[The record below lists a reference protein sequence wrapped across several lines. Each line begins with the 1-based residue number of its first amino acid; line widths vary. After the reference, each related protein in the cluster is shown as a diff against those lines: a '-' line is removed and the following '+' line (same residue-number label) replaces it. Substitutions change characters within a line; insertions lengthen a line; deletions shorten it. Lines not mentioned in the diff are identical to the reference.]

1 MATSQASTVTKIYE
15 IQIVGFEEIDRKL
28 KELAKD
34 FVNIKKAKDDLDKQK
49 TSAGGNT
56 KELDDINK
64 KLAEQALRQKEI
76 TKNINEQR
84 EARLR
89 LKLADEQAKTNV
101 VSQTQG
107 IGDDNSIKRA
117 REENKALRAERD
129 LLNTADAE
137 GAKRIAEINIQI
149 DQNNKLIEKNVDL
162 LAKQKINIGNYQG
175 SAKLVVDALKKIEDE
190 ITKVTQQQAKLTNL
204 QKTDPIG
211 FKLAGGQENLN
222 KTSAALSTLTTQAT
236 ALGAVTSNP
245 KFFNV
250 ASRFG
255 DATTEARFFGK
266 ALADLRAAGQ
276 TDTEVFAALEARV
289 AKLTDDLADNRAEIK
304 ALASDTRQFDL
315 VAQGFQAMTDGAQ
328 LFIGAQ
334 ALLGKSNENVQKSI
348 QTLLAVQNIATA
360 ARSLATQATTQGTL
374 ANKAYSFVLAQVK
387 VLTDANAASSAKWM
401 ATLKLGIIGAI
412 ITAVALLIA
421 NMDKLNGKQKE
432 LQKGLLNLQG
442 VSRETQDELVSM
454 GKTIDEVADTSIKNL
469 EEATKSL
476 NAELGKT
483 PTVVETAEGALQ
495 LLNNRLD
502 DLTENITKNTF
513 SFTRLLQGIGG
524 VQAINAQLEEIVETG
539 DKIDAITNKVEKFKR
554 ALQSKDLNDQ
564 IKDNFTD
571 IQRTADL
578 QIDANN
584 RILAKEKA
592 SLKDRSNALK
602 SNLAERKKI
611 IDAQR
616 SIEILDAGKD
626 KLKVSQATEKA
637 DADKLKAERDFQD
650 QMRALVL
657 KGNAELLANTLA
669 TIDARRDQLLALER
683 NRITQIQKVRALSLD
698 EQIDNINTIEAIEV
712 AALDKKIALFQA
724 KKSLDAQ
731 ELKQLAEFQASKAD
745 LELKGVQ
752 QVEAVR
758 EEEFKR
764 RAEIL
769 KNQLEADTSV
779 IQAGID
785 KVANDPQ
792 STAGERA
799 RAKAE
804 GDQAILDL
812 QLKLNRNLDAL
823 QKELNVQT
831 VDNAKIGAKEL
842 TEQQQ
847 KINEDRKA
855 QIAAI
860 FADITTEAQISVDQ
874 ININFAKL
882 RKAILDNDKL
892 TVEQRAI
899 ALRQLDA
906 LFQHDLLASE
916 LERTTKEFNEIK
928 RQLLLGLATYRQYLD
943 AKKKMDD
950 AANALA
956 TSEGNADFLNAEVKR
971 LKKAF
976 KEIKDQ
982 FKQGLVD
989 EAAFFAARTALRK
1002 AEKEANQAQ
1011 AISAVP
1017 SAQSAQ
1023 TVSAEGLRRAFGFD
1037 RDSEENK
1044 LLGEVIGQS
1053 FTLAQDAMNSYF
1065 DAEEQRIQQNL
1076 DLQLQRVEVEKQQ
1089 RTVRAQSQAE
1099 IESINKQA
1107 AAKETALRR
1116 QAGEQLKKTKLA
1128 EAKISLATELAN
1140 IAASAAANPLNG
1152 VTFGAAGAI
1161 MYGILAALAVA
1172 RYALNVSNIS
1182 RQQFASG
1189 GEVPR
1194 KGGKFGG
1201 KPHAQGGTSFV
1212 YQDREY
1218 EAEVDELAVIRT
1230 RNAPKDKRFT
1240 VTGTQT
1246 QIASAINK
1254 IGGGDDFAPG
1264 ASIEEDKRPWYKK
1277 IFDRGGFTRLDSRR
1291 IERISDNKTSEKTE
1305 KFNANR
1311 SISELIE
1318 KIFTENGQ
1326 KLSRVEISLISRK
1339 LLSSESVT
1347 KEESKSLE
1355 NKFASIR
1362 SELVDSK
1369 ISRNKKE
1376 SVERSLEVI
1385 NNLISNDTVTSSND
1399 VTNRER
1405 NIVETLASF
1414 ASSESNKRISER
1426 VTKVISSKK
1435 MSTDEKAKALFELVT
1450 RQSSLASEEASR
1462 IESAKLQSERLT
1474 SVVSNEDIKKSESNE
1489 VTLKELTRVISSK
1502 KTSNEDKAQAILE
1515 IIVARRS
1522 SSSSIASEEDNK
1534 SVSNTIVLEQL
1545 SKVIS
1550 SRKTSNEEKAKA
1562 LLDIVIR
1569 RSSTSSEEA
1578 NKSASKSAILE
1589 QVTSIIASKTS
1600 SNVDKKSAILDL
1612 VTRVSS
1618 SSSKED
1624 KAKNERELNE
1634 YYSSIVSRI
1643 TREDSSLLERQDSA
1657 ETTRRVL
1664 EIVTRSREDR
1674 SIATLEAIEK
1684 IVTERL
1690 ASYTSSIFKVSGTNK
1705 QIYSRL
1711 DRYAREKLAFGGH
1724 MGKTVPLTGGRF
1736 GGRPH
1741 AEGGTPFV
1749 FRGKQYEAEVEEL
1762 AIIRTKNA
1770 PKNKRYSL
1778 SGTQTQIASALNVIG
1793 GGRAFAAGASISK
1806 DFATGGVLGSSLEAP
1821 IFVPSNVSGNDDAIL
1836 DELKRLNDRV
1846 ELQTNASNN
1855 LIEETSKRI
1864 DRIQTFVVTKEIS
1877 EGLNKDRKQTAV
1889 GTLPAKP

>member
-49 TSAGGNT
+49 TTAAGNT

-190 ITKVTQQQAKLTNL
+190 ITKVTQQQTKLTNL

-276 TDTEVFAALEARV
+276 TDTEVFQALEARV

-442 VSRETQDELVSM
+442 VSRETQDQLKEM
-454 GKTIDEVADTSIKNL
+454 GKTIDEVADASIKNL
-469 EEATKSL
+469 DEAINSL
-476 NAELGKT
+476 NQELGKT
-483 PTVVETAEGALQ
+483 PTAVEIANGSLE
-495 LLNNRLD
+495 LLNNKLD
-502 DLTENITKNTF
+502 DLSENLIDNTF
-513 SFTRLLQGIGG
+513 SFKTFLQGIGG
-524 VQAINAQLEEIVETG
+524 VGSINAQLNDIIETG
-539 DKIDAITNKVEKFKR
+539 DKIDTITKKLEKLKGLLQNKE
-554 ALQSKDLNDQ
+554 LNDQ

-571 IQRTADL
+571 IQRSADL
-578 QIDANN
+578 QVDANN
-584 RILAKEKA
+584 RILANEKA

-731 ELKQLAEFQASKAD
+731 ELKQLAEFQASKAE

-758 EEEFKR
+758 QEEFKR
-764 RAEIL
+764 RAELL

-799 RAKAE
+799 RAKTE

-812 QLKLNRNLDAL
+812 QLKHNRDLDAL
-823 QKELNVQT
+823 QKQLNVQT
-831 VDNAKIGAKEL
+831 VENAKIGAKEL

-956 TSEGNADFLNAEVKR
+956 TSESNADFLNAEVKR

-976 KEIKDQ
+976 KEIKEQ
-982 FKQGLVD
+982 YKKGLVD
-989 EAAFFAARTALRK
+989 EAAFFAARAALRQ
-1002 AEKEANQAQ
+1002 AQEQANQAQ

-1023 TVSAEGLRRAFGFD
+1023 NVSAEGLRRAFGFD

-1089 RTVRAQSQAE
+1089 RTARAQSQAE

-1182 RQQFASG
+1182 RQQFARG
-1189 GEVPR
+1189 GEVPTR
-1194 KGGKFGG
+1194 GGKFGG

-1218 EAEVDELAVIRT
+1218 EAEIDELAVVRT
-1230 RNAPKDKRFT
+1230 RNAPKNKRFT

-1264 ASIEEDKRPWYKK
+1264 ASVEEDKKPWYKK
-1277 IFDRGGFTRLDSRR
+1277 IFDRGGSTRVDSTK
-1291 IERISDNKTSEKTE
+1291 IEKIIDNKTSEIATKI
-1305 KFNANR
+1305 NANR
-1311 SISELIE
+1311 SINEVIE
-1318 KIFTENGQ
+1318 K
-1326 KLSRVEISLISRK
+1326 KISKILASRK
-1339 LLSSESVT
+1339 
-1347 KEESKSLE
+1347 
-1355 NKFASIR
+1355 
-1362 SELVDSK
+1362 
-1369 ISRNKKE
+1369 
-1376 SVERSLEVI
+1376 
-1385 NNLISNDTVTSSND
+1385 TSS
-1399 VTNRER
+1399 
-1405 NIVETLASF
+1405 
-1414 ASSESNKRISER
+1414 
-1426 VTKVISSKK
+1426 
-1435 MSTDEKAKALFELVT
+1435 
-1450 RQSSLASEEASR
+1450 
-1462 IESAKLQSERLT
+1462 
-1474 SVVSNEDIKKSESNE
+1474 
-1489 VTLKELTRVISSK
+1489 
-1502 KTSNEDKAQAILE
+1502 EDKAKQVTSILNE
-1515 IIVARRS
+1515 STSVTLDEVTSILSSVSTKKEQKKRELLDIVTRRS
-1522 SSSSIASEEDNK
+1522 SSSLKEERERVLN
-1534 SVSNTIVLEQL
+1534 SYYSTIV
-1545 SKVIS
+1545 
-1550 SRKTSNEEKAKA
+1550 A
-1562 LLDIVIR
+1562 
-1569 RSSTSSEEA
+1569 
-1578 NKSASKSAILE
+1578 
-1589 QVTSIIASKTS
+1589 
-1600 SNVDKKSAILDL
+1600 
-1612 VTRVSS
+1612 RV
-1618 SSSKED
+1618 
-1624 KAKNERELNE
+1624 
-1634 YYSSIVSRI
+1634 
-1643 TREDSSLLERQDSA
+1643 TREDRSLLERQDKE

-1674 SIATLEAIEK
+1674 SLSTLEAIEK
-1684 IVTERL
+1684 IVTNRL
-1690 ASYTSSIFKVSGTNK
+1690 ASYSSSIFKVSGTNK

-1821 IFVPSNVSGNDDAIL
+1821 IFVPSNASGNDDAIL

-1877 EGLNKDRKQTAV
+1877 EGLNKERKQTAV
-1889 GTLPAKP
+1889 GTLPAKA